1 MEGEP
6 VGELGVDV
14 HTGLRLK
21 WVTNQGALKVQAALL
36 KVTWQTGREGSLGE
50 NGYMYMYG

>member
-50 NGYMYMYG
+50 NGHTFMHG

>member
-50 NGYMYMYG
+50 NGCMYVCG

>member
-14 HTGLRLK
+14 HRGLCLK

-36 KVTWQTGREGSLGE
+36 KGTWQTGREGSLGE
-50 NGYMYMYG
+50 NGYTFMHG